1 MEQGASGVI
10 DWHWTRMGTVP
21 TSIDKEKDILAE
33 GGSEGLRKKRRTHV
47 LRAGASLRESEVTE
61 D

>member
-10 DWHWTRMGTVP
+10 DWHWTIMGTVP

-33 GGSEGLRKKRRTHV
+33 GGSEGLRKKKENPCSQGR
-47 LRAGASLRESEVTE
+47 SISEGIW
-61 D
+61 DN